1 MRLILAGLIAPASG
15 ADGDEDD
22 DGGGGGGEVGFAHAA
37 GPSPVARHSVVVRQ
51 TISRRTGL

>member
-22 DGGGGGGEVGFAHAA
+22 DGGGGEVGFAHAA